1 MFKVYN
7 AIWVY
12 AMAWF
17 VIVIHYQHQVVL
29 KREEP
34 HSTGIASQGRCVM
47 QIFEIGGSRIWKQIS
62 LGTRKH
68 LGITFD
74 LFFN

>member
-29 KREEP
+29 RREEP
-34 HSTGIASQGRCVM
+34 HSAGISSQGRCVM
-47 QIFEIGGSRIWKQIS
+47 QIFEIEDWG
-62 LGTRKH
+62 
-68 LGITFD
+68 
-74 LFFN
+74 